1 MAFALWWA
9 QFHVDLATVMYADD
23 FVLMCCDRAQ
33 LEQML
38 FRCLTL
44 CAAEWA

>member
-9 QFHVDLATVMYADD
+9 QFTAQFHYADD

-33 LEQML
+33 LEQIL